1 MLKNLLVCISI
12 FALIFGVTSS
22 GNAEVRTYSNEFLAI
37 GVGASG
43 LGMSNAFVAKTN
55 DVTAGYWNPAG
66 LLGVNSDIQIALMHS
81 EYFQGMV
88 KYDYGAIASKLDSN
102 SAVGFSFIRAGV
114 DKIPNTLELIDSEGN
129 INYDKIK
136 WFSAAD
142 NAYMFSYARK
152 SKVKGLNYGGTIKVI
167 YRKVGS
173 FAKAWGFGLDA
184 GVQYKTKKWNLAVM
198 VRDVTSTF
206 NAWSFSFTDAEQ
218 QILLAT
224 SNEVPENSIEVTL
237 PKMIWGIA
245 RDVKLGK
252 EFVLTPEID
261 VDFTFD
267 GKRNT
272 VVKSNFSSISPHAG
286 IELGYHD
293 LVYVRAGIGQIQS
306 YRDFDDITKTKAQ
319 PNIGVGIKMKNLTID
334 YALTNVGG
342 VTIAPYSNVFS
353 LKLNIN
359 KRS

>member
-1 MLKNLLVCISI
+1 
-12 FALIFGVTSS
+12 
-22 GNAEVRTYSNEFLAI
+22 
-37 GVGASG
+37 
-43 LGMSNAFVAKTN
+43 
-55 DVTAGYWNPAG
+55 
-66 LLGVNSDIQIALMHS
+66 
-81 EYFQGMV
+81 
-88 KYDYGAIASKLDSN
+88 
-102 SAVGFSFIRAGV
+102 
-114 DKIPNTLELIDSEGN
+114 
-129 INYDKIK
+129 
-136 WFSAAD
+136 
-142 NAYMFSYARK
+142 
-152 SKVKGLNYGGTIKVI
+152 
-167 YRKVGS
+167 
-173 FAKAWGFGLDA
+173 
-184 GVQYKTKKWNLAVM
+184 
-198 VRDVTSTF
+198 
-206 NAWSFSFTDAEQ
+206 
-218 QILLAT
+218 
-224 SNEVPENSIEVTL
+224 
-237 PKMIWGIA
+237 MIWGIA